1 MSQGISKD
9 EREVFGKMGKMLF
22 AMGFLIL
29 FLLASCSTKDTAPA
43 SISTDTSVARPA
55 PETSKQSWEKEWAE
69 TLNKARAEAKVVIL
83 ATYSPTVRKAV
94 SEGFTRSTG
103 ISVEIITGRGEEI
116 AARLRT
122 ERRAGLYIA
131 DVYMG
136 GANTQVNLIKPMSA
150 LAPLRPAIFLP
161 DVLDPDSWFQNRL
174 PFLDKEELIF
184 IHNVHP
190 GASRE
195 VAFNT
200 RILKEDEVKTYRD
213 LLKPVFKGKMNIQ
226 DPTIPGK
233 GSYWFSNAL
242 KKYKGL
248 DLDFMKALAKQ
259 EPVITRDKRIQVEWI
274 AQGKH
279 LVSILPDNSILQD
292 FLQAGAPLAFIM
304 PEEAVPVLTIGFGS
318 LSLIDKPAHPFA
330 AKLFVNWILSKE
342 GQITFARGYDSQSA
356 RVDVPFDFVS
366 PENVRDSKLAYS
378 LEDEDFIKSQ
388 PELEAEARKI
398 FGPLLR

>member
-1 MSQGISKD
+1 MF
-9 EREVFGKMGKMLF
+9 VKMGKMLYL
-22 AMGFLIL
+22 AGFVLL
-29 FLLASCSTKDTAPA
+29 FLFTSCSAGNVTPAPV
-43 SISTDTSVARPA
+43 SVDTSATRPA
-55 PETSKQSWEKEWAE
+55 PETGKQGWEKEWSE
-69 TLNKARAEAKVVIL
+69 TLHKAKAEAKVVIL

-94 SEGFTRSTG
+94 SEGFSKSTG
-103 ISVEIITGRGEEI
+103 IQVEIITGRGEEI

-136 GANTQVNLIKPMSA
+136 GANTQINLIKPMGA
-150 LAPLRPAIFLP
+150 LAPLRQTIFLP
-161 DVLDPDSWFQNRL
+161 DVLNPDIWFQKRL
-174 PFLDKEELIF
+174 PFLDREEQIF
-184 IHNVHP
+184 IHNAHP

-200 RILKEDEVKTYRD
+200 QILKEDEVKTYRD
-213 LLKPVFKGKMNIQ
+213 LLKPVFKGKMNMQ

-248 DLDFMKALAKQ
+248 DLDYMRALAKQ

-279 LVSILPDNSILQD
+279 LVSVLPDNSILQD

-318 LSLIDKPAHPFA
+318 LSLIDKPAHPYA
-330 AKLFVNWILSKE
+330 ARLFVNWILSKE
-342 GQITFARGYDSQSA
+342 GQIAFARGYDSQSA
-356 RVDVPFDFVS
+356 RVDVPFDFIS
-366 PENVRDSKLAYS
+366 PENVRDVKITYS

>member
-1 MSQGISKD
+1 MKK
-9 EREVFGKMGKMLF
+9 GKMFYMAGL
-22 AMGFLIL
+22 LLL
-29 FLLASCSTKDTAPA
+29 FLLTSCSKSNLAPSSV
-43 SISTDTSVARPA
+43 SIDTSTASPA
-55 PETSKQSWEKEWAE
+55 PETGKQGWEKEWTEA
-69 TLNKARAEAKVVIL
+69 LHKARAEAKVVIL

-94 SEGFTRSTG
+94 SDGFTKSTG

-136 GANTQVNLIKPMSA
+136 GANTQVNLIKPIGA

-161 DVLDPDSWFQNRL
+161 DVLNPDVWFQKRL
-174 PFLDKEELIF
+174 PFLDKEEQIF

-200 RILKEDEVKTYRD
+200 QMLKEDEVKTYRD
-213 LLKPVFKGKMNIQ
+213 LLKPAFKGKMNIQ

-248 DLDFMKALAKQ
+248 DLDFMRGLAKQ

-279 LVSILPDNSILQD
+279 LVSVLPDNSILQD
-292 FLQAGAPLAFIM
+292 FLQAGAPLTFIM

-318 LSLIDKPAHPFA
+318 LSLMDKPAHPYA
-330 AKLFVNWILSKE
+330 ARLFVNWILSRE

-356 RVDVPFDFVS
+356 RVDVPFDFIS
-366 PENVRDSKLAYS
+366 PENVRDTKVSYS

-398 FGPLLR
+398 FGPLLK